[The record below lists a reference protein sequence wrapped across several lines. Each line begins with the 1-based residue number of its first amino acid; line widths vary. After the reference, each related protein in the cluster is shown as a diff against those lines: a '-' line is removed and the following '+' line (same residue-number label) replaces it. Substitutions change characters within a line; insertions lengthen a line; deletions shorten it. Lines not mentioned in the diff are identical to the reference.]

1 MNLNLTTPHSSSV
14 QDEAVST
21 ALLLRRGT
29 QNDALLHEISTFCRA
44 AGMAE
49 STFGRRAVNDG
60 KFVPRLRFG
69 GRVTTAT
76 VERVQTF
83 ISQYASL
90 APRQTAHAKPLASSA
105 LAPLL
110 SLFGTNRSLPDPD
123 ALPSAG
129 KAAAGT
135 SAPNLATGSAKRLA
149 ASLATSPRLPEA
161 DAAPR
166 NFRFYDNRQKYL
178 LFVNTC
184 AEKWVAARRIEM
196 ELANIRPNPPAFRLF
211 DAGVGDGT
219 VLTRVL
225 RSMHDRMP
233 TVPFYVVG
241 KEISLEDVRLTLE
254 KMPDRFHE
262 HPATVLVMTNM
273 YYGEAPWLHPKS
285 LAAASNLEWR
295 EVALKGNT
303 SGSFDKQI
311 TDLQPFLA
319 SHWTARQ
326 SKTSGGLAYERP
338 VVLVIYREDHKL
350 LLDNVRPQRGGVRA
364 DFDLVIASQ
373 PYRASAPV
381 EFKASKV
388 IAPLAKALGPGGR
401 LIGFHSHG
409 NDPGLE
415 IVRKVWPDE
424 NPFITD
430 RHALLKATKQALGPE
445 ARGLNFNT
453 YSDKRSI
460 YSYDM
465 HTLPSEISSSIGTS
479 TLMAAWNAAVYVAQI
494 EDERLAAVMGDPRYL
509 EATREVLQKH
519 GKLWFLNE
527 SYVIWR
533 NRFSS

>member
-1 MNLNLTTPHSSSV
+1 MELTHFKSRVPAA
-14 QDEAVST
+14 DAVAGVSALSDPQRASQNQ
-21 ALLLRRGT
+21 ALLK
-29 QNDALLHEISTFCRA
+29 DIADFCRA
-44 AGMAE
+44 VGMAE
-49 STFGRRAVNDG
+49 STFGRRSVNDG
-60 KFVPRLRFG
+60 KFVSRLRFG
-69 GRVTTAT
+69 GRVTTTT
-76 VERVQTF
+76 VERVRQF
-83 ISQYASL
+83 INQFQAD
-90 APRQTAHAKPLASSA
+90 APRRTLEKPLASDV
-105 LAPLL
+105 LAPML
-110 SLFGTNRSLPDPD
+110 SLFGTNRQAGAAPHAQP
-123 ALPSAG
+123 APS
-129 KAAAGT
+129 
-135 SAPNLATGSAKRLA
+135 GSAADGVSRLV
-149 ASLATSPRLPEA
+149 ATQPVAEPAKSNT
-161 DAAPR
+161 

-196 ELANIRPNPPAFRLF
+196 ELANIHPHPPAFRLF

-241 KEISLEDVRLTLE
+241 KEISLEDVRLALE
-254 KMPDRFHE
+254 KMPDRFYE

-285 LAAASNLEWR
+285 LAAAGALEWH

-311 TDLQPFLA
+311 TELQPFLA
-319 SHWTARQ
+319 NHWNAKV
-326 SKTSGGLAYERP
+326 SKTTGGLAYERP
-338 VVLVIYREDHKL
+338 TVLVLYREDHKL
-350 LLDNVRPQRGGVRA
+350 LLDSVRPQPGGVRA

-381 EFKASKV
+381 AFKASKV

-409 NDPGLE
+409 NDPGME
-415 IVRKVWPDE
+415 IIRKVWPDE

-430 RHALLKATKQALGPE
+430 RHALLKATKQALGSD

-460 YSYDM
+460 YTYDM

-519 GKLWFLNE
+519 GKLWFNNE

-533 NRFSS
+533 NRFER